1 MMMLG
6 YMDMYLDD
14 IYQMDQLFS
23 IYYYYSILIYA
34 FIVIGIYS
42 LMFMSNIAYILLN
55 FLTTMLLIFYVMDG
69 FYLNIV

>member
-1 MMMLG
+1 MLG